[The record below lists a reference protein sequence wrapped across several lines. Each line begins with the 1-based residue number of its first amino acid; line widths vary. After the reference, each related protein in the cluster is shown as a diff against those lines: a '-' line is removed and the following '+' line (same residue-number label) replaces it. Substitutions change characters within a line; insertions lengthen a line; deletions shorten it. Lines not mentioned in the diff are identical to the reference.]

1 MTRSKPSR
9 RRAAPAA
16 LTPRTVV
23 LAGVGAVSLTRKLAL
38 QRIAEATGDAEA
50 IARQAGEAIARVR
63 READAFARRAQAE
76 FEARFIRGKAARKP
90 RRAAKPA
97 ARRRRA

>member
-1 MTRSKPSR
+1 MTRSKPAR

-23 LAGVGAVSLTRKLAL
+23 LAGLGAVSLGRKRAL
-38 QRIAEATGDAEA
+38 ERIAEAAGNAEDL
-50 IARQAGEAIARVR
+50 ARQAGEALARVR

-76 FEARFIRGKAARKP
+76 FEARFITGKRARTP